1 LKEKKVYFLWQK
13 TLIYQKVNILV
24 FFLAAPSLHL
34 HALCFGEFI
43 NKFHLLLIKKKLV
56 FVREEIF
63 IEVLILI

>member
-1 LKEKKVYFLWQK
+1 LKERKIYFLWQK
-13 TLIYQKVNILV
+13 TLIYQKVNIL

-34 HALCFGEFI
+34 HALCFGKFI
-43 NKFHLLLIKKKLV
+43 DKFHLLLIKKKLV